1 MKTRIVSFVSGI
13 VFAFG
18 LALSGMTRP
27 EKVIGFLN
35 VAGDWDPSLMFVMV
49 GAIGVHMYFA
59 RRALRMRAPLL
70 VPAFAWPTPKNVD
83 ARLILGAAIFG
94 VGWGLGGFCPGPALA
109 SLPSLMPSTL
119 GFTAAMALGLA
130 LVSWMKK
137 PVREVD
143 KRTLDL
149 PSGRAQPRH
158 DTVDHLG
165 SGG

>member
-1 MKTRIVSFVSGI
+1 MKTRIVSFLSGL

-35 VAGDWDPSLMFVMV
+35 VAGDWDPSLMFVMI

-70 VPAFAWPTPKNVD
+70 VSAFAWPAPKEVD

-119 GFTAAMALGLA
+119 GFTAAMAFGLA
-130 LVSWMKK
+130 LVTWTHESA
-137 PVREVD
+137 REI
-143 KRTLDL
+143 
-149 PSGRAQPRH
+149 GRAQAIH
-158 DTVDHLG
+158 DPVDHLG
-165 SGG
+165 GGG